1 MQGHSNDKINGSN
14 HDPISLLKNSYFTI
28 LVLDSNY
35 SIDSALEEFLSSE
48 GYPVLMADSEEEAL
62 AKTRRFEPSL
72 ILLDCELRGLRC
84 LALLPELLSENPYAA
99 VVLLADKPSIAS
111 VVEAMN
117 LGVADFFERPLD
129 LERLKR
135 LIERQKSFFENR
147 SNELN

>member
-1 MQGHSNDKINGSN
+1 MQGPSNDKIKRS
-14 HDPISLLKNSYFTI
+14 DPDPLSLLKNSYFTI

-35 SIDSALEEFLSSE
+35 SIDSTLEEFLSSE

-84 LALLPELLSENPYAA
+84 LALLPELLAENPYAA

-135 LIERQKSFFENR
+135 LIERQKTFFENR
-147 SNELN
+147 SRELN

>member
-1 MQGHSNDKINGSN
+1 MQGPSNDKINRS
-14 HDPISLLKNSYFTI
+14 DPDALSLLKNSYFTI

-35 SIDSALEEFLSSE
+35 SIDSTLEEFLSSE

-84 LALLPELLSENPYAA
+84 LALLPELL
-99 VVLLADKPSIAS
+99 ADKPSIAS

-129 LERLKR
+129 LERFKR
-135 LIERQKSFFENR
+135 LIERQKSFSETR
-147 SNELN
+147 THELS